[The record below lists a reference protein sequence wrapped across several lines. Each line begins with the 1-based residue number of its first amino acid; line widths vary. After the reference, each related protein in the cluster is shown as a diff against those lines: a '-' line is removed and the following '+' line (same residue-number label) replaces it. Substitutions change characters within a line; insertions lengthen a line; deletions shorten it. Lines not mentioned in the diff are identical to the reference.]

1 MKKVIVSAALLIAVA
16 AQAQVSKIPVGKK
29 MEMVS
34 DSKMT
39 VSVSVMGQDMESNVD
54 SKSNVEAVVKSV
66 EGNVLTSTVTLKRTV
81 LKASG
86 MGQEVT
92 LDSDDKS
99 ASSNPMAA
107 EALKTINKPEDI
119 IIENGK
125 VKSKL
130 EINTTGVQSN
140 SELAKQFYLL
150 VDPANIKLDYKWTD
164 EYNLDGTKVSIN
176 YTITKISAEEVEVTG
191 ITNLK
196 LDKTVQQMGMDMKQ
210 NLNGTTTTLSVY
222 DAATNIL
229 KASVSKSEMSGT
241 TNAMGMDIPMT
252 MKIITTTTVK

>member
-1 MKKVIVSAALLIAVA
+1 MKKVIVSVALLLAVA

-39 VSVSVMGQDMESNVD
+39 VSVSVMGQDMQSNVD

-66 EGNVLTSTVTLKRTV
+66 EGNAITSTVTLKRTIV
-81 LKASG
+81 KASG
-86 MGQEVT
+86 MGQEAT
-92 LDSDDKS
+92 LDSDDKA

-107 EALKTINKPEDI
+107 EALKNINKPEDI
-119 IIENGK
+119 VIESGK

-130 EINTTGVQSN
+130 EISTVGVQSN

-150 VDPANIKLDYKWTD
+150 VEPTNIKLDYKWTD

-176 YTITKISAEEVEVTG
+176 YIITKISAEEVEVTG

-196 LDKTVQQMGMDMKQ
+196 LENTVKQMGMDMKQ
-210 NLNGTTTTLSVY
+210 NLSGTTTTLSVY